1 MQFVARVG
9 SAKLPYISYCIQK
22 LFSGNQTKVPVSC
35 TRPSLDFSHSFLETC
50 VMHRVRKLLLKHGYQ
65 YVPLPELWPFRSRS
79 LLPFVESRWLT
90 EKGGV
95 LCSYRTPLIPLMQ
108 LDLPRV
114 GSCRLSERGV
124 VRAALVLRR
133 KDGCASRL
141 ECLEGIFPFL
151 SDLLGIYQDWSLT
164 VCFPKLAVH
173 LMHQL
178 FAVGIRLPG
187 LAAHLCS
194 LIHEISHARTRRRHD
209 RLVYALQVF
218 HLILQ
223 MSNKA
228 EPFLPHR
235 ETLSDYALKWLGSG
249 GQLSPR
255 ALLSSFVDLGL
266 PIFVTCG
273 DLTLENLATS
283 SLRWSKA
290 VIELNSGAQGAVAK
304 TVDAVKDAISVLGL
318 PSFKIHCRLLT
329 PEALLDPRVNV
340 ESCSM
345 YCAVHSGD
353 TVVCAGGQLAPS
365 FSAEVAEVGP
375 ETTDWPYRPQNRTFT
390 TVDEVAFFLDFIL
403 DARSTRLAE
412 DHSLQKLWSPYCVV
426 LSQHEDLL
434 PLAFELLHKLRSS
447 GIRVAQLPA
456 PCFDIS
462 FVRQSLRSAG
472 VNLMAVVMRKKREE
486 DLQFR
491 IESLISQEEA
501 VYSTSVEMAVMD
513 VLRRL
518 KGERAER
525 LSEVEV

>member
-22 LFSGNQTKVPVSC
+22 LFSGNQSKGPEP
-35 TRPSLDFSHSFLETC
+35 PSLDYAHCFLETC
-50 VMHRVRKLLLKHGYQ
+50 VMHRVRKLLLKHGFQ
-65 YVPLPELWPFRSRS
+65 YAPLPGLWPFRSRS

-90 EKGGV
+90 ESGGV

-124 VRAALVLRR
+124 VRAALVLKR
-133 KDGCASRL
+133 KDEGVCASQTRL
-141 ECLEGIFPFL
+141 ECVEGIFPFL
-151 SDLLGIYQDWSLT
+151 ADLLGIYRDWSLT

-178 FAVGIRLPG
+178 FAVGVRLPG

-194 LIHEISHARTRRRHD
+194 LIHEISHARTRRRYD
-209 RLVYALQVF
+209 RLVYALQAF

-235 ETLSDYALKWLGSG
+235 DTLGDYALKWLGSG

-266 PIFVTCG
+266 PIFVTSG
-273 DLTLENLATS
+273 DMTLEELATS

-304 TVDAVKDAISVLGL
+304 TVDVVKEAVSVLGL

-340 ESCSM
+340 DSCSM
-345 YCAVHSGD
+345 YCAVHCGD

-365 FSAEVAEVGP
+365 FSAEVAEVKP
-375 ETTDWPYRPQNRTFT
+375 EVTDWPYRPQKRTT
-390 TVDEVAFFLDFIL
+390 VSTVDEATFFLDFIL
-403 DARSTRLAE
+403 DAQSTRLAE
-412 DHSLQKLWSPYCVV
+412 AHTLQKLWSPYCVV

-447 GIRVAQLPA
+447 GVRVAQLPA
-456 PCFDIS
+456 PCFDLS
-462 FVRQSLRSAG
+462 FVRQTLRSAD
-472 VNLMAVVMRKKREE
+472 VNLMAVVMRKKRDE

-491 IESLISQEEA
+491 IESLTSQEEA
-501 VYSTSVEMAVMD
+501 VYVTSVDMAIMD
-513 VLRRL
+513 VLRRH
-518 KGERAER
+518 KGSRT
-525 LSEVEV
+525 SE